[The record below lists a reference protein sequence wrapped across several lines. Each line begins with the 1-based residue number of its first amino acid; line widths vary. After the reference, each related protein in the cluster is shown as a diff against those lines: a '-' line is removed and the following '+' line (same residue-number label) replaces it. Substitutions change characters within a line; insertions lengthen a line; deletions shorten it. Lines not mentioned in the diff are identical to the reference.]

1 MPIFSQE
8 MSIFV
13 LRAEKPPQSE
23 VRFRLCFLTSRGP
36 KPVLSVPGC
45 ISDFGYSFGSVA
57 DQATHDMCYDVPS
70 RRLFLRLF
78 LAVIHPAQ
86 RPDRQNGLVNFQSIF
101 CSVMLGGQV
110 QAAVAGASL
119 PQGGR
124 ASSIFPLL
132 IQADLFFFFFEDFST
147 EIQPSENAEKIE
159 TRNRPKG
166 DGF

>member
-1 MPIFSQE
+1 M
-8 MSIFV
+8 
-13 LRAEKPPQSE
+13 
-23 VRFRLCFLTSRGP
+23 
-36 KPVLSVPGC
+36 PGC

-132 IQADLFFFFFEDFST
+132 IQADLFFFEDFFY
-147 EIQPSENAEKIE
+147 
-159 TRNRPKG
+159 G
-166 DGF
+166 DTA